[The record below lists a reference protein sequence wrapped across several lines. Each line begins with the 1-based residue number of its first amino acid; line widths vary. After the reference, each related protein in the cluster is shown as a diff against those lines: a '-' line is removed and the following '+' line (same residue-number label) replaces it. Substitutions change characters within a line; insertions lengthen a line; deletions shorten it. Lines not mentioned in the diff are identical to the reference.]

1 MPDHD
6 ESFSRDIKAE
16 VMKHIPRK
24 DESCQAVMDGI
35 IMSSG
40 ADSKQSDNVID
51 YVERLLMR
59 ESVSL
64 YSDVSVYKDTGINR
78 YFLRGVFLAC
88 GYCSDPSIAYR
99 IELHIKESWAAPIVE
114 DMLAEADVPCRRT
127 SRGSVTVIYIT
138 NGDAVSDF
146 LGIIGADLKRLEFE
160 NKRAER
166 EVIGNV
172 TRAVNCD
179 SGNTKRQAEA
189 GAARN
194 ELISKLMASEAAA
207 SLPPELAEAARV
219 NLENPG
225 ASIAELG
232 KLMDPPIG
240 KSGMNHRIQKLLEI
254 AKSID

>member
-1 MPDHD
+1 MSERE
-6 ESFSRDIKAE
+6 ESFSREIKAE

-35 IMSSG
+35 VMSSG
-40 ADSKQSDNVID
+40 ADSKQNDNVVD
-51 YVERLLMR
+51 YVERLLTR

-64 YSDVSVYKDTGINR
+64 YSDVSVYRGTGINR
-78 YFLRGVFLAC
+78 YFLRGAFLAC
-88 GYCSDPSIAYR
+88 GYCSDPSLAYR
-99 IELHIKESWAAPIVE
+99 IELHIKESWVAPIIE
-114 DMLAEADVPCRRT
+114 DMLAEADIPCRVS
-127 SRGSVTVIYIT
+127 SRGGITVIYIT

-172 TRAVNCD
+172 TRTVNCD
-179 SGNTKRQAEA
+179 SGNTRRQAEA

-194 ELISKLMASEAAA
+194 ELISKLMASELAT
-207 SLPPELAEAARV
+207 SLPPELRETARV

-225 ASIAELG
+225 ASISELG

>member
-1 MPDHD
+1 MSDRD
-6 ESFSRDIKAE
+6 ESFSREVKAE

-24 DESCQAVMDGI
+24 DESCQSVMDGI
-35 IMSSG
+35 VMSSG
-40 ADSKQSDNVID
+40 ADSKQSDNVVD
-51 YVERLLMR
+51 YIERLLTR

-64 YSDVSVYKDTGINR
+64 YSDASLYKDAGIDR

-99 IELHIKESWAAPIVE
+99 IELHVKESWAVPIIE
-114 DMLAEADVPCRRT
+114 DMLAQADVPFRT
-127 SRGSVTVIYIT
+127 SGRGEVTVLYIT
-138 NGDAVSDF
+138 SGDAVSDF

-160 NKRAER
+160 NKRAEK

-179 SGNTKRQAEA
+179 SGNTRRQAEA

-194 ELISKLMASEAAA
+194 ELISKLMASDAAN
-207 SLPPELAEAARV
+207 SLSPELLQAAKI

-225 ASIAELG
+225 ASISELG